1 MIQPYDILIVE
12 DNYSLRESLRDFLMD
27 SGFSVRCVDDGEE
40 MNVALAKKVCHVLV
54 LDLNLPFEDGISI
67 SKRVRRAYPEIR
79 ILILTARVQHAD
91 RVDSYESGADVYL
104 TKPVAP
110 GELKTVLLNLCRRFH
125 LEESLEC
132 WKFEPLLFCL
142 TSPEHQ
148 KIHLTATE
156 TALFHELVLA
166 EHAVPLYRLIQRV
179 GNIDFPEEVNKVRI
193 EKLISRL
200 RHKIKPS
207 GKDDL
212 VIKSIYKTGY
222 QLMLQVVVA

>member
-1 MIQPYDILIVE
+1 
-12 DNYSLRESLRDFLMD
+12 
-27 SGFSVRCVDDGEE
+27 
-40 MNVALAKKVCHVLV
+40 
-54 LDLNLPFEDGISI
+54 
-67 SKRVRRAYPEIR
+67 
-79 ILILTARVQHAD
+79 
-91 RVDSYESGADVYL
+91 
-104 TKPVAP
+104 
-110 GELKTVLLNLCRRFH
+110 VLLNLCRRFH